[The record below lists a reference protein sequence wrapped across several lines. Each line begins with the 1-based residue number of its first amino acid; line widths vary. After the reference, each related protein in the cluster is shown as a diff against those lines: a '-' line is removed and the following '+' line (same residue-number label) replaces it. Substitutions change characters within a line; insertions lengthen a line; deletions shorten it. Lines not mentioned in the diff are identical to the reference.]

1 METDQT
7 EEGNQPF
14 VAHVPVP
21 SQKEV
26 STLAWIFFLWFFFNL
41 WLSFVCRRLR
51 QSVVFCKFSS
61 LAISRLLQS
70 FIFRNAL
77 SWSSFDFNSFF
88 HFFVQFNK
96 VLFCSYRLRKCS
108 FKERKWYGF
117 DALNLKTAI
126 ILFSNFNLRVTFSIL
141 HYQRYHFYFRNFS
154 KNTPARLLYNKAKK
168 QKLYSVFNTMRIHL
182 FTISNSK
189 PKESPTKVTAINNRS
204 SDI

>member
-1 METDQT
+1 M
-7 EEGNQPF
+7 
-14 VAHVPVP
+14 
-21 SQKEV
+21 KR
-26 STLAWIFFLWFFFNL
+26 LWFQF
-41 WLSFVCRRLR
+41 
-51 QSVVFCKFSS
+51 
-61 LAISRLLQS
+61 LLP
-70 FIFRNAL
+70 
-77 SWSSFDFNSFF
+77 
-88 HFFVQFNK
+88 FFVQFNK

-117 DALNLKTAI
+117 DTLKLKTAI

-189 PKESPTKVTAINNRS
+189 PKESPTKVTAIINNRS
-204 SDI
+204 SDIKSFHGNQKNDWREQQSLAPVFF

>member
-1 METDQT
+1 M
-7 EEGNQPF
+7 F
-14 VAHVPVP
+14 VVVFD
-21 SQKEV
+21 KV
-26 STLAWIFFLWFFFNL
+26 SSSVN
-41 WLSFVCRRLR
+41 SRLR
-51 QSVVFCKFSS
+51 RSLVFCRASS
-61 LAISRLLQS
+61 SEMPCHEAALIS
-70 FIFRNAL
+70 IP
-77 SWSSFDFNSFF
+77 SSI
-88 HFFVQFNK
+88 FFVQFNK

>member
-1 METDQT
+1 M
-7 EEGNQPF
+7 N
-14 VAHVPVP
+14 
-21 SQKEV
+21 
-26 STLAWIFFLWFFFNL
+26 FFFDFFFNL

-51 QSVVFCKFSS
+51 QSVVFGKFSS

-77 SWSSFDFNSFF
+77 SWSGFDFNSFF